1 MTSQDILAIV
11 MIAVGC
17 TGFGLCIGWVFGKV
31 AGHTEAAAQW
41 RDVQANLV
49 RDTTDNAGA

>member
-1 MTSQDILAIV
+1 MTGQDILAIV